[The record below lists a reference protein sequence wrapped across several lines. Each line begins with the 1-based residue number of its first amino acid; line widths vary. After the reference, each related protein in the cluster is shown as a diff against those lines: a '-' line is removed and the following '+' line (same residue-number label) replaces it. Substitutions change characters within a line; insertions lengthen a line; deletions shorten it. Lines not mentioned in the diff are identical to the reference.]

1 MADINKKIL
10 IVEDDKDYLF
20 ILQTNFRNE
29 GFSIIAAKDGREG
42 LDLAE
47 KEKFDLII
55 LDILMPNMDGIEM
68 AKQLKQKGI
77 NIPIMFLTN
86 VSDIEQ
92 ISKAE
97 EAVPSDY
104 IIKSDMT
111 VDRIIVQVKKKLGI
125 E

>member
-47 KEKFDLII
+47 R
-55 LDILMPNMDGIEM
+55 
-68 AKQLKQKGI
+68 Q
-77 NIPIMFLTN
+77 
-86 VSDIEQ
+86 
-92 ISKAE
+92 E
-97 EAVPSDY
+97 EE
-104 IIKSDMT
+104 
-111 VDRIIVQVKKKLGI
+111 LF
-125 E
+125 